1 MTQQAEGLVA
11 GIRGV
16 EWDAV
21 ELPSQFMENWCYN
34 RATLNTFGRHYETN
48 EPLPEDLYKKLVAA
62 RTFRHARILLC
73 LCLLSV
79 RKKQGRKE
87 RKQERQKQ
95 RKKKRKTDRKT
106 RKRSSFLP
114 LLSHSCMLPPSTTT
128 PSFCLLLSVSSWS
141 FLFLFSFVA
150 IACMLPCMCMCTAE
164 LDASRLLACQPHS
177 SCRGRTA
184 KSSNTP

>member
-62 RTFRHARILLC
+62 RTFRQALDFSLSVSLC
-73 LCLLSV
+73 VEDSVKNKDRKIKKERGRGERRNTRKRERNRAHCCLSVLLSV
-79 RKKQGRKE
+79 VRC
-87 RKQERQKQ
+87 
-95 RKKKRKTDRKT
+95 
-106 RKRSSFLP
+106 F
-114 LLSHSCMLPPSTTT
+114 MIIIN
-128 PSFCLLLSVSSWS
+128 
-141 FLFLFSFVA
+141 A
-150 IACMLPCMCMCTAE
+150 
-164 LDASRLLACQPHS
+164 
-177 SCRGRTA
+177 
-184 KSSNTP
+184 